1 MGEFGNSNRQFF
13 HGPGINNFDMTL
25 MRSLETALQRIPQL
39 VGSRNPRDWNWGKT
53 IPLTFHH
60 PLDRLPEGRR
70 IFDVGP
76 FIQTGT
82 GTTVKATTSLSGPS
96 MRMVVDLSD
105 LDNSVNNITL
115 GESGQ
120 VFSRYYRDQFPTW
133 YTGHSSPML
142 FSHAAVSK
150 GAVHSLRFLPLK

>member
-1 MGEFGNSNRQFF
+1 
-13 HGPGINNFDMTL
+13 
-25 MRSLETALQRIPQL
+25 
-39 VGSRNPRDWNWGKT
+39 
-53 IPLTFHH
+53 
-60 PLDRLPEGRR
+60 
-70 IFDVGP
+70 
-76 FIQTGT
+76 
-82 GTTVKATTSLSGPS
+82 
-96 MRMVVDLSD
+96 MVVDLSD

-120 VFSRYYRDQFPTW
+120 VFSRYYRDQFPAW